1 MSEREK
7 KEANEC
13 LSVCVRVCV
22 CLCVVYAIEQEL
34 TARLL
39 GRLPACLLAC
49 LIRYYCYLI
58 VCSHSTSK
66 VAHHKTTAN
75 MPHTQTE

>member
-1 MSEREK
+1 MLACAMSEREK

-58 VCSHSTSK
+58 VCSHSTS
-66 VAHHKTTAN
+66 TSS
-75 MPHTQTE
+75 PP